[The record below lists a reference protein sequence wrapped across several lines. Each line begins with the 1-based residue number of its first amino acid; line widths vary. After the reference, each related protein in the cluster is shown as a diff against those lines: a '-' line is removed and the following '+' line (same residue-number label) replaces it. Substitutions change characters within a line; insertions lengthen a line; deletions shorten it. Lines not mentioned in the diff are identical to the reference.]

1 MKMASSDRFPL
12 QRPPSHAS
20 VRFGLRAALRLFTVQ
35 PVRAVF
41 AMLGVFLGALLLTAI
56 THVLGA
62 ISLRIEAQ
70 ARTLGSHIATVSAQ
84 RPPFSRRADV
94 RVVGEDESDA
104 EDDGEKVQ
112 EERYRPLEAAAT
124 LTPQDFEAI
133 MEGIPYFSAGMPFT
147 LSDGWVFHGNK
158 SSVCSVMGVTTAY
171 PAIQG
176 VTTDSGR
183 FFNEMEEKR
192 ATLTCVLGNALACR
206 LFGDPAAASNSYVRI
221 GRSAVLVSG
230 VMPPRGAD
238 SGGMNMDEVIFVPLR
253 TGMQRFSTQ
262 DHVTGLLL
270 EMQSRETIPLLGR
283 ALEGL
288 LRKRHRLAPSE
299 GNDFSVNF
307 AGKVEDMV
315 ANAMELMTTLGFIGA
330 GISFFVGSL
339 GIFSIMILMVHARR
353 TEIGIRRAVGAP
365 RRLIM
370 QQFLFEAGLMAGAGG
385 VLGVVAALI
394 IVELLAF
401 AGLLPRYLNI
411 PLAMGVCLLS
421 VGSGVLAGGYPAW
434 KAAGLEVLAA
444 LRQPQ

>member
-1 MKMASSDRFPL
+1 MPL
-12 QRPPSHAS
+12 PDHLPPQIQPSRTS

-41 AMLGVFLGALLLTAI
+41 AMLGVFLGALLLTGI
-56 THVLGA
+56 THVLGS

-70 ARTLGSHIATVSAQ
+70 ARTLGSHIATVSAE

-94 RVVGEDESDA
+94 RTVDEGDTDA
-104 EDDGEKVQ
+104 EENDEKAQ
-112 EERYRPLEAAAT
+112 EARYRPLEAAAT
-124 LTPQDFEAI
+124 LTPQDLEAI

-147 LSDGWVFHGNK
+147 LSEGWVFHGNK
-158 SSVCSVMGVTTAY
+158 SSTCSIMGVTTAY

-176 VTTDSGR
+176 IAMDSGR
-183 FFNEMEEKR
+183 FFTEREENR
-192 ATLTCVLGNALACR
+192 AALVCILGDAIARR
-206 LFGDPAAASNSYVRI
+206 LFGDPAAALNTYVRI

-238 SGGMNMDEVIFVPLR
+238 SGGMNMDEVIFVPVR
-253 TGMQRFSTQ
+253 AGMQRFSTQ

-270 EMQSRETIPLLGR
+270 EMRNRETIPLLTG

-288 LRKRHRLAPSE
+288 LRKRHRLVPSE
-299 GNDFSVNF
+299 DNDFSVNF
-307 AGKVEDMV
+307 AGQVEDMV

-385 VLGVVAALI
+385 VLGVIVALI
-394 IVELLAF
+394 VMELLAF

-411 PLAMGVCLLS
+411 PLALGVCLLS
-421 VGSGVLAGGYPAW
+421 VGSGLLAGGYPAW

-444 LRQPQ
+444 LRQTP